1 MKNWNKKVII
11 VLSIVLAT
19 ASLAACGDSSA
30 ANNSAANAQTTSDAQ
45 TTEVTTYTEYE
56 GLQTYAEFA
65 GVEALPDNADAEVIR
80 IAYGYSGYPIAY
92 TTNTGTASGYDIEML
107 KAVDSLLP
115 QYTFEFVPQQGGE
128 DLLLSV
134 QTGKTTGAVRNWF
147 QTPERREIFTFP
159 ENNIGL
165 SVTGITVRKED
176 IDTIYDFGSLYAA
189 GGNLAPV
196 DPGDGHYTVLKNW
209 CDANAPDWDFET
221 GQVANSADKYNWV
234 AEGRYDASFG
244 LEVSFNSMVLAEDGS
259 AHQHADELTWT
270 ACAAVPTYVIFNG
283 NEDGK
288 AIGAA
293 FDSVIDEIWE
303 SGYADYLQETLYG
316 VDYIAIYGRNG
327 VGVLEDQ

>member
-1 MKNWNKKVII
+1 MKKWNKKGII
-11 VLSIVLAT
+11 TLSAALAA
-19 ASLAACGDSSA
+19 ASLAACGDISA
-30 ANNSAANAQTTSDAQ
+30 ASAQTGSGTDAQ
-45 TTEVTTYTEYE
+45 ITEVTTYTEYE
-56 GLQTYAEFA
+56 GLLTYAEFA
-65 GVEALPDNADAEVIR
+65 GAEALPDNADAEVIK
-80 IAYGYSGYPIAY
+80 IAYGYSGYPISY
-92 TTNTGTASGYDIEML
+92 TTNSGTASGYDVEML

-115 QYTFEFVPQQGGE
+115 QYTFEFVPQQGGD

-196 DPGDGHYTVLKNW
+196 DPGDGHYTVLKSW
-209 CDANAPDWDFET
+209 CDVNAPDWNFET
-221 GQVANSADKYNWV
+221 GQVANSADKFNWV

-244 LEVSFNSMVLAEDGS
+244 LEVSFNSIVLSEEGS
-259 AHQHADELTWT
+259 AHQHADVLTWT
-270 ACAAVPTYVIFNG
+270 ACAAIPTYVIFNG

-288 AIGAA
+288 AVAAA

-303 SGYADYLQETLYG
+303 SGYADYLQEALYG
-316 VDYIAIYGRNG
+316 VDYIAIYGRDG